1 MELVIIVCVLF
12 LDQVSKYLTDLYL
25 VPLGSSHILIP
36 GVLQLTSAH
45 NRGAA
50 WGMMQGGRIFFIGLT
65 VAVCGLL
72 LVYLLKRRKVLPPVP
87 RIIVALILAGA
98 VGNLIDRIAF
108 GYVRDMICFIL
119 IDFPIFNVADS
130 ALTIG
135 CVLLCVNILFMKEAT
150 FPEFTEKKQGKDDAG
165 NV

>member
-1 MELVIIVCVLF
+1 MELLIIIGVLL
-12 LDQVSKYLTDLYL
+12 LDQVSKYLTDLFL
-25 VPLGSSHILIP
+25 VPLGSSCVLIP

-50 WGMMQGGRIFFIGLT
+50 WGMMQGKRFFFIGLT
-65 VAVCGLL
+65 VLVCVLI
-72 LVYLLKRRKVLPPVP
+72 VFYLIKRRKTLPVIP
-87 RIIVALILAGA
+87 RIILALILAGA

-108 GYVRDMICFIL
+108 GYVRDMIYFIL

-135 CVLLCVNILFMKEAT
+135 CVLLCINILFMKEQT
-150 FPEFTEKKQGKDDAG
+150 FPELSEKRSDT
-165 NV
+165 

>member
-1 MELVIIVCVLF
+1 MELVISLCVLL

-50 WGMMQGGRIFFIGLT
+50 WGMMQGGRIFFIVLT
-65 VAVCGLL
+65 VVVCGLL
-72 LVYLLKRRKVLPPVP
+72 LTYLLKRRKALPPVP
-87 RIIVALILAGA
+87 RVILALILAGA
-98 VGNLIDRIAF
+98 IGNLIDRIVL
-108 GYVRDMICFIL
+108 GYVRDMIYFIL

-135 CVLLCVNILFMKEAT
+135 CVLLCVNILFMKEGT
-150 FPEFTEKKQGKDDAG
+150 FPELKEKKQGRDDTG